1 VERVA
6 SVRVLYADTDAGGVV
21 YHANYLRWFET
32 GRAELMRRMG
42 MPYRELTERG
52 IHLPVVEAG
61 VRYHS
66 PARYDDVLE
75 VHAEVSGVKGASMV
89 FDYRLT
95 REDGK
100 LLAEGRTR
108 HAFTD
113 PAGKIV
119 RAPAE
124 VLRIARPIVEE

>member
-1 VERVA
+1 MEHVA
-6 SVRVLYADTDAGGVV
+6 DVRVLVADTDAGGVV
-21 YHANYLRWFET
+21 YYANYLRWFET

-42 MPYRELTERG
+42 MAYRDLTDIG
-52 IHLPVVEAG
+52 VHLPVVEAG

-66 PARYDDVLE
+66 PARYDDIVK
-75 VHAEVSGVKGASMV
+75 VHAGVTGFKGASIV
-89 FDYRLT
+89 FGYRLT

-100 LLAEGRTR
+100 LLAEGLTR

-113 PAGKIV
+113 VAGKVV

-124 VLRIARPIVEE
+124 FLRKTGLTGK